1 MKPRANYNNLENVIN
16 HSDHTLS
23 EHELRILSNG
33 LEFVPT
39 PANVNKTGLITDIKQ
54 WGRRMRLR
62 EYFADKGAAVA
73 VQNKRDYLTEAYKQL
88 NGTDKNGNKVFK
100 HVASD
105 PTSDFVIRVKETVQD
120 AHSKGV
126 INTSTAEYLVME
138 NAQPGNIYFLPKIY
152 KPQRPPPARP
162 ICNTI
167 KSATTNIS
175 KWIDDQLQP
184 LVEKLP
190 SHIKDNNNFVCKLV
204 ELNKGHT
211 LPPETTLVTW
221 DVKSLYTN
229 IPHDG
234 GSLTLAALNGTPQE
248 IENIKKGFCKVF
260 RDNDLKI
267 TVEANITKTNFLD
280 VTLDLSS
287 GKYYPFTKEGNIPL
301 YVHKKSNHP
310 PSILRNIP
318 ESINRRLSE
327 ISSDRE
333 CFDSAKPI
341 YQEALKKS
349 GYSYT
354 LSFNAASNQAPRPRR
369 NRQRNITWFNPP
381 YSKNVETNVGKC
393 FLALIDKHFTKTNP
407 LHKIFNRNTLKL
419 SYSCM
424 GSIKTV
430 ISNHNKSEIRKLA
443 RANDRARKSCNCR
456 KPDICPMDGNCNMES
471 IIYQAEVTTETAKET
486 YIGLC
491 DTAFKMR
498 YRNHLCSFR
507 NERYR
512 HATELS
518 KYIWSLKDKD
528 TKFNIKWRKNSRDVV
543 SMLCAPIPKDRTTV
557 HVNLDFQGT
566 DGPAKRFRA
575 AKKCMTENSVVAWLL
590 FFLARYHF
598 PFSAMWGSLDMKMEL
613 VHQNIRGL
621 LNKLDEIR
629 YIINTLKSGIQ
640 LISFT
645 ETWLNSS
652 VLDEEVNI
660 PGYTVFRKDRG
671 SKGGGVI
678 VYAGD
683 DLSVNRRSDLER
695 PDVEGLWLEIPLPKC
710 RSFHFGT
717 FYRPPSSSKHT
728 NPNFMSVFSDA
739 IESLSVEDKEVLVLG
754 DFNCDFSAKKTTQ
767 PECKQMKRLLKSLS
781 FSQLITSPTRIASE
795 S

>member
-1 MKPRANYNNLENVIN
+1 MIARGRKKSASNLFDVTMGTFDGAETCELVGCFL
-16 HSDHTLS
+16 LS
-23 EHELRILSNG
+23 I
-33 LEFVPT
+33 
-39 PANVNKTGLITDIKQ
+39 
-54 WGRRMRLR
+54 
-62 EYFADKGAAVA
+62 
-73 VQNKRDYLTEAYKQL
+73 LTEKYGQ
-88 NGTDKNGNKVFK
+88 
-100 HVASD
+100 
-105 PTSDFVIRVKETVQD
+105 
-120 AHSKGV
+120 
-126 INTSTAEYLVME
+126 
-138 NAQPGNIYFLPKIY
+138 NIGLY
-152 KPQRPPPARP
+152 R
-162 ICNTI
+162 
-167 KSATTNIS
+167 
-175 KWIDDQLQP
+175 DD
-184 LVEKLP
+184 
-190 SHIKDNNNFVCKLV
+190 
-204 ELNKGHT
+204 G
-211 LPPETTLVTW
+211 
-221 DVKSLYTN
+221 
-229 IPHDG
+229 
-234 GSLTLAALNGTPQE
+234 LAALNGTPQE

-528 TKFNIKWRKNSRDVV
+528 TKFNIKWRKIGPNMPFEELKKEVNDNIAKEEQKRARLKELDLIVLDNSLRESTVGQLRSHTLENKRKIFEEVRKCGFQYKIVAAYSHMPRVDDTWVEEIV
-543 SMLCAPIPKDRTTV
+543 SNCKEGKEDLHNLFAFSEDIDSVSQGIPDIKTIPVGLRKMQEDGLINPIIEIDLATNSINWEKFTTNDMCQLLTERFKWSRA
-557 HVNLDFQGT
+557 HLNPDAKILVNLRDFPNAMREEMERAFT
-566 DGPAKRFRA
+566 VVDYLASMPAAERPFGILFEEPTGKYLP
-575 AKKCMTENSVVAWLL
+575 EEVGAWT
-590 FFLARYHF
+590 A
-598 PFSAMWGSLDMKMEL
+598 G
-613 VHQNIRGL
+613 
-621 LNKLDEIR
+621 
-629 YIINTLKSGIQ
+629 KSG
-640 LISFT
+640 S
-645 ETWLNSS
+645 
-652 VLDEEVNI
+652 
-660 PGYTVFRKDRG
+660 
-671 SKGGGVI
+671 
-678 VYAGD
+678 
-683 DLSVNRRSDLER
+683 
-695 PDVEGLWLEIPLPKC
+695 
-710 RSFHFGT
+710 
-717 FYRPPSSSKHT
+717 
-728 NPNFMSVFSDA
+728 
-739 IESLSVEDKEVLVLG
+739 
-754 DFNCDFSAKKTTQ
+754 
-767 PECKQMKRLLKSLS
+767 
-781 FSQLITSPTRIASE
+781 
-795 S
+795 

>member
-1 MKPRANYNNLENVIN
+1 MGSFDGAETCELVGCFL
-16 HSDHTLS
+16 LS
-23 EHELRILSNG
+23 I
-33 LEFVPT
+33 
-39 PANVNKTGLITDIKQ
+39 
-54 WGRRMRLR
+54 
-62 EYFADKGAAVA
+62 
-73 VQNKRDYLTEAYKQL
+73 LTEKYGQ
-88 NGTDKNGNKVFK
+88 
-100 HVASD
+100 
-105 PTSDFVIRVKETVQD
+105 
-120 AHSKGV
+120 
-126 INTSTAEYLVME
+126 
-138 NAQPGNIYFLPKIY
+138 NIGLY
-152 KPQRPPPARP
+152 R
-162 ICNTI
+162 
-167 KSATTNIS
+167 
-175 KWIDDQLQP
+175 DD
-184 LVEKLP
+184 
-190 SHIKDNNNFVCKLV
+190 
-204 ELNKGHT
+204 G
-211 LPPETTLVTW
+211 
-221 DVKSLYTN
+221 
-229 IPHDG
+229 
-234 GSLTLAALNGTPQE
+234 LAALNGTPQE

-528 TKFNIKWRKNSRDVV
+528 TKFNIKWRKAISKQQVEK
-543 SMLCAPIPKDRTTV
+543 L
-557 HVNLDFQGT
+557 FQSGEL
-566 DGPAKRFRA
+566 GPADTKDPAQLQRTAWFYLCIYFGRRGRENQRDMKPAMLALRA
-575 AKKCMTENSVVAWLL
+575 TAQGEEYYELNREFPGSLPTKTHQGGLSDTEDQSDGKIFAVPESAKCPVKTIKNYLSHLNPMLDCL
-590 FFLARYHF
+590 FQRPREARSFNLARIKC
-598 PFSAMWGSLDMKMEL
+598 GTT
-613 VHQNIRGL
+613 IG
-621 LNKLDEIR
+621 
-629 YIINTLKSGIQ
+629 
-640 LISFT
+640 
-645 ETWLNSS
+645 
-652 VLDEEVNI
+652 
-660 PGYTVFRKDRG
+660 
-671 SKGGGVI
+671 
-678 VYAGD
+678 
-683 DLSVNRRSDLER
+683 RSE
-695 PDVEGLWLEIPLPKC
+695 
-710 RSFHFGT
+710 
-717 FYRPPSSSKHT
+717 
-728 NPNFMSVFSDA
+728 
-739 IESLSVEDKEVLVLG
+739 
-754 DFNCDFSAKKTTQ
+754 
-767 PECKQMKRLLKSLS
+767 
-781 FSQLITSPTRIASE
+781 
-795 S
+795 